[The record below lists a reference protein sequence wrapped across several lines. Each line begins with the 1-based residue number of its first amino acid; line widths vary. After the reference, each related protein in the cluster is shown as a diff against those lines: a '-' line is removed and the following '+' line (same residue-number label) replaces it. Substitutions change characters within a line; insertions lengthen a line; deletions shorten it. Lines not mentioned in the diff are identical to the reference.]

1 MLVIETAKFYW
12 KKVAEKYLAELEQT
26 GTGYVQ
32 LQKIMNVLE
41 RIVQEKKAF
50 LKFLQKFDVF
60 VKKYQISEE
69 LLLRGIKG

>member
-1 MLVIETAKFYW
+1 MLVIETAEFYW
-12 KKVAEKYLAELEQT
+12 KKIAEKYLTELEQT

-32 LQKIMNVLE
+32 SQKIMNVLE

-50 LKFLQKFDVF
+50 LKFLPEFDVF

>member
-1 MLVIETAKFYW
+1 MIETAEFYW
-12 KKVAEKYLAELEQT
+12 KKIAEKYLTELEQT

-32 LQKIMNVLE
+32 SQKIMNVLE

-50 LKFLQKFDVF
+50 LKFLQEFDVF

>member
-1 MLVIETAKFYW
+1 MLVIETAEFYW
-12 KKVAEKYLAELEQT
+12 KKIAEKYLTELEQT

-32 LQKIMNVLE
+32 SQKIMNVLE

-50 LKFLQKFDVF
+50 LKFLQEFDVF